1 MAFKRDSE
9 PGHAYLFGATMK
21 WTTAPFQPEATVLH
35 VPHPAF
41 KFSQDGF
48 YNEHGS
54 SGPRNFHHPWNGEI
68 HSRACLDSCTW
79 ADITGEGDIPLDM
92 TCRLTNCTA
101 PYESLLGCATS
112 ASGHGSSDQG
122 VQFRSCSFSMSGHS
136 FQVCQRC
143 HLRLTAT
150 VQGLGTIS
158 SATSTA
164 GCKMLFLRSTSR
176 AILQTPRVHTL
187 AFKAAFSG
195 SGAKYSGYVLTSD

>member
-1 MAFKRDSE
+1 M
-9 PGHAYLFGATMK
+9 
-21 WTTAPFQPEATVLH
+21 LH

-41 KFSQDGF
+41 KFSQDWF

-79 ADITGEGDIPLDM
+79 ADITGEVDIPLDM

-122 VQFRSCSFSMSGHS
+122 EQFQSCSFSMSGHS
-136 FQVCQRC
+136 FQDASVVIC
-143 HLRLTAT
+143 
-150 VQGLGTIS
+150 
-158 SATSTA
+158 
-164 GCKMLFLRSTSR
+164 
-176 AILQTPRVHTL
+176 
-187 AFKAAFSG
+187 
-195 SGAKYSGYVLTSD
+195 D